1 MVDAVRYVGLEV
13 PSFHNNGLL
22 DEPRAPPSAVGPMC
36 CGGRTLLQCLFVTQA
51 RWHQLTKEY
60 DLREEA
66 VVGGGEPRRLTA
78 LVGRGPKP
86 TVFAHAWAQTDL
98 TIGHLVGEG
107 GEADPLGDMC
117 MMESADCRVGFRP
130 THRGGV
136 PVAREASVGVDVLSL
151 REGGEADPLGDM
163 CPLGRE
169 GDLDVMDVLDREG
182 DPDVTD
188 VHRHGGGPVPRLVA
202 HWLGSCEV
210 SDPSW
215 FHSSSADSS
224 GPKGPMWAFFQQK
237 LLHIV
242 SFPEDAGAFV
252 PAQGCERCLHGLT
265 LVDPLEIGVEVST
278 KRVGTVA
285 HGCFDWR
292 PDEEVVPVL
301 LPSGDRAHVG
311 VGTTIEARHA
321 PGRPAVQDPAFAET
335 CAWAVRASV
344 DRGDHSGLLEGSME
358 DPWER
363 DPEAPWEDYRYRG
376 GGGGGRGIA
385 DLLLDDHE
393 RHYGPIVG

>member
-1 MVDAVRYVGLEV
+1 MVETMRYVGLEV
-13 PSFHNNGLL
+13 PSFHNDGFL
-22 DEPRAPPSAVGPMC
+22 DEPRAPPGTVEMPRG
-36 CGGRTLLQCLFVTQA
+36 GGRTLLQCLFVTQA
-51 RWHQLTKEY
+51 RWHQLTKEC

-78 LVGRGPKP
+78 LVGCAPRP

-98 TIGHLVGEG
+98 TIGHLVPGEG
-107 GEADPLGDMC
+107 ALT
-117 MMESADCRVGFRP
+117 MMESADFKLGFRP

-151 REGGEADPLGDM
+151 REGGEEDPLGDM
-163 CPLGRE
+163 CPPGRE

-215 FHSSSADSS
+215 FHSSSADSG
-224 GPKGPMWAFFQQK
+224 GPKGSMWDRFPKKTAH
-237 LLHIV
+237 HIF

-252 PAQGCERCLHGLT
+252 PAQGCERCLHGQT
-265 LVDPLEIGVEVST
+265 LVDPLEISVAVST
-278 KRVGTVA
+278 KRVGTVT
-285 HGCFDWR
+285 HGCSDWR

-344 DRGDHSGLLEGSME
+344 DRGDYSGLLDGPSGRSVMEGL
-358 DPWER
+358 WEW
-363 DPEAPWEDYRYRG
+363 DPEAEDCRGG

-393 RHYGPIVG
+393 RHHGPIF